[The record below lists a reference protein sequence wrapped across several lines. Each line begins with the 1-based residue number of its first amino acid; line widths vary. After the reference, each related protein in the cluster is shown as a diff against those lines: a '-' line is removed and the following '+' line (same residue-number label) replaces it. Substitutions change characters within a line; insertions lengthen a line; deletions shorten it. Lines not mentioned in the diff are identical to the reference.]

1 MQFNTRLLHGETSVP
16 TMHGEILP
24 PVSQVSA
31 FRYDSM
37 EDLERVFHHKRMGY
51 AYTRKVHDEKEMFPE
66 FKLMHCHR

>member
-31 FRYDSM
+31 FRYDSII
-37 EDLERVFHHKRMGY
+37 R
-51 AYTRKVHDEKEMFPE
+51 
-66 FKLMHCHR
+66 FKGQLTTIISGEGPCYRCIFKNPPSKDAVVS